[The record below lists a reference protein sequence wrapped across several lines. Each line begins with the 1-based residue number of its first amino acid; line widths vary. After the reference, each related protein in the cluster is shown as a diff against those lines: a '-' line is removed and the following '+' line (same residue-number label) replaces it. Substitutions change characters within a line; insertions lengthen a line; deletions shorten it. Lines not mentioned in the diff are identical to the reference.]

1 MRPLVLAVM
10 LALVDAAAG
19 AAVPPEVVTNP
30 ATPTH
35 GVVRLQLQEQ
45 WRAGGEGDE
54 ENFFGL
60 VTWAE
65 QGPDGLVYVLDTQL
79 CQVNVYDEAGKL
91 VRTLFREG
99 EGPGEVRRPRDLVL
113 LPDGSVGV
121 VQEFPGTIVRV
132 AADGTPLESFTP
144 RDGDATAGG
153 FIAMTAAEQRGGT
166 FLVAGVRIRPGER
179 DGTQERTMY
188 LASVGADGQ
197 LDRRFQ
203 EKTVAWDFSRF
214 VYDEAEFL
222 PSFFWANAVG
232 PDGRVY
238 TAPERDRY
246 RIAVYAPDGTLE
258 RVIER
263 DYVPWRRT
271 ARDRRWLQAL
281 FDGAFR
287 NMPFTYELKLAD
299 TESDIHWLNRG
310 LQVDEDGNLWVLP
323 SRGTREQPAGVLAT
337 FDVFTPDGVFDR
349 QVQMACEGTGEKDG
363 VFLLGTDRVLVV
375 KGFVDAMATMFGG
388 GVDTVDGQE
397 PAPMELVCYR
407 IVK

>member
-1 MRPLVLAVM
+1 
-10 LALVDAAAG
+10 
-19 AAVPPEVVTNP
+19 
-30 ATPTH
+30 
-35 GVVRLQLQEQ
+35 
-45 WRAGGEGDE
+45 
-54 ENFFGL
+54 
-60 VTWAE
+60 
-65 QGPDGLVYVLDTQL
+65 
-79 CQVNVYDEAGKL
+79 
-91 VRTLFREG
+91 
-99 EGPGEVRRPRDLVL
+99 VL

-132 AADGTPLESFTP
+132 AADGTPLESVTP

-271 ARDRRWLQAL
+271 ARDRQWLRTL

-287 NMPFTYELKLAD
+287 NLPFTYELKLAD

-310 LQVDEDGNLWVLP
+310 LQVDDDGDLWVLP

-337 FDVFTPDGVFDR
+337 FDVFSPDGVFDR
-349 QVQMACEGTGEKDG
+349 QVQVACPGDGATDG
-363 VFLLGTDRVLVV
+363 VFLLGTDRVLVI

-388 GVDTVDGQE
+388 GVDPVDGQE
-397 PAPMELVCYR
+397 AAPMELVCYR